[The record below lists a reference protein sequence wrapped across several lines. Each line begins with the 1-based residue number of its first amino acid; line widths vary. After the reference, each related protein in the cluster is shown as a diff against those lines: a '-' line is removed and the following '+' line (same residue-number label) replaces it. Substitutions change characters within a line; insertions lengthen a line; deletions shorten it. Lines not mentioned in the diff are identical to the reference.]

1 MMRVSSF
8 ASDENGATAVEF
20 ALVLPVMILMILG
33 VIEGNRYLW
42 SQQAIQ
48 EATSHTARCMA
59 ISTNGCETIDG
70 VKLYAQQRASKVG
83 VKITTMDVTALANQN
98 CNGTDNMSKV
108 VISVPYASPLTTL
121 IPLFPKKLNAEA
133 CFPNIV

>member
-1 MMRVSSF
+1 MKRVSRF
-8 ASDENGATAVEF
+8 GGDEKGATAVEF

-42 SQQAIQ
+42 SQQAVQ

-59 ISTNGCETIDG
+59 IGTDGCETIDG
-70 VKLYAQQRASKVG
+70 VKAYAEQRASKVG
-83 VKITTMDVTALANQN
+83 VKINTADVTALANQN

-108 VISVPYASPLTTL
+108 VISVPYASPLTSL
-121 IPLFPKKLNAEA
+121 IPVFPKTLNAEA